1 MYLSIKDKFLAIRAI
16 LRAKEFAVFTCKSLR
31 KAKGAEC
38 IYSQGLEDKDNS
50 KIFRESISK
59 FIKL

>member
-1 MYLSIKDKFLAIRAI
+1 MYLSIKDKLLAILAI

-31 KAKGAEC
+31 KAEGAEC
-38 IYSQGLEDKDNS
+38 IYSQGVEDKDDS

>member
-1 MYLSIKDKFLAIRAI
+1 MYLPMKDKLLAILAI
-16 LRAKEFAVFTCKSLR
+16 LRAKEFAVFTCKSLH

-38 IYSQGLEDKDNS
+38 IYSQGLENKEDS
-50 KIFRESISK
+50 KIFRESVSK

>member
-1 MYLSIKDKFLAIRAI
+1 MKDKLLAILAI
-16 LRAKEFAVFTCKSLR
+16 LRAKEFAVFTCKSLH

-38 IYSQGLEDKDNS
+38 IYSQGLENKEDS
-50 KIFRESISK
+50 KIFRESVSK